1 MDLIFKE
8 YDPSRPRQQP
18 KQRRHV
24 KTQELAGKHFL
35 PGPPDGECLDPSV
48 PQHPVGDHHC
58 SPVED
63 LSEDPYAG
71 LPSQEECLSHSFPAA
86 GGSSASTPASADSLG
101 FQTNPTT
108 QRWNSQD
115 SALAIEDPIPHGG
128 PSQSCSPPDLLS
140 DDARAQEASTSE
152 LNPTPLAQSTGDLRF
167 LASTATAELEGM
179 GGTNSAESAQVP
191 NTGTFRPKRPLP
203 ERDASGRSEG
213 RDSENDPS
221 PKRLKRSGFD
231 TPCCPRLISDGTYS
245 TTAYRSASRPG
256 RVPEET
262 SLQFPRIPAS
272 RAISSPAPTGGGISL
287 ADIRQLLEDQTKQLL
302 ERRAEQL
309 LESLTRQLLDSQ
321 SKQISLLTAEVESL
335 KRKASSNSQVG
346 EWPSVDDDD
355 DDDSDSDSDNTD
367 GDSDGEDDS
376 TELKS
381 AQRRKW
387 TASDEAL
394 LGRLKLV
401 QSNHN
406 GSPSDQVIAEKLERS
421 VDAIKQ
427 HWTIMQKTGRRSGK
441 GHNGKARRNRRKA
454 R

>member
-1 MDLIFKE
+1 MTRV
-8 YDPSRPRQQP
+8 S
-18 KQRRHV
+18 
-24 KTQELAGKHFL
+24 T
-35 PGPPDGECLDPSV
+35 PPCLSTPLV
-48 PQHPVGDHHC
+48 TTIAV
-58 SPVED
+58 
-63 LSEDPYAG
+63 
-71 LPSQEECLSHSFPAA
+71 LPSQEECLSHCLAA
-86 GGSSASTPASADSLG
+86 ADGSSASTPASANSLG

-140 DDARAQEASTSE
+140 DNARAQEASTSE

-221 PKRLKRSGFD
+221 PKRLKRSGFN

-256 RVPEET
+256 RVPEEA

-272 RAISSPAPTGGGISL
+272 RAISSPALTGGGISL
-287 ADIRQLLEDQTKQLL
+287 ADIRQLLDDQAK
-302 ERRAEQL
+302 QL

-346 EWPSVDDDD
+346 EWPSVDNDDD
-355 DDDSDSDSDNTD
+355 GDSDNTD

-381 AQRRKW
+381 APRRKW

-394 LGRLKLV
+394 LGRLKLA

-406 GSPSDQVIAEKLERS
+406 GLPSEQVIAEKLKRS
-421 VDAIKQ
+421 VDAVKQ

-441 GHNGKARRNRRKA
+441 GHKEKARRNRRKA
-454 R
+454 RSGL